1 MKKLLSAM
9 ADAETPG
16 NAIVHNGILDAGTDL
31 LVKPFSIDTLAAKIA
46 QREYS
51 FLTEVLKDPAQA
63 AVVRKELVAK
73 QPEEVAQLLRG
84 WIATGR

>member
-31 LVKPFSIDTLAAKIA
+31 LVKPFSIDTLAAKITQA
-46 QREYS
+46 LARE
-51 FLTEVLKDPAQA
+51 E
-63 AVVRKELVAK
+63 R
-73 QPEEVAQLLRG
+73 
-84 WIATGR
+84 